1 MLLCLG
7 SRQRQSPKSRVETLD
22 MKKKERIFLSP
33 PHMSGNELR
42 FIKQA
47 FDSNYIA
54 PAGPQ
59 VREFEKEF
67 AAVSGFKHCAALVS
81 GTAALHLALRYCG
94 VGKGDYV
101 LCQTLTFMGG
111 VSPVTFLDAH
121 PVFIDSDNI
130 SWNMDMNLLEKEL
143 SRCSRLGRRPKAV
156 ITADIYGQPADL
168 DKAAALCD
176 KYGVVL
182 ISDSCESVGAKYK
195 NRFAGSGAKAAVYS
209 FNGNKIITTSGGG
222 MLASDDEALI
232 QNAKFLAEQARE
244 NFPYYQH
251 ETIGYNYRLSNI
263 SAAIGLGQLSVL
275 KKRVKQCRE
284 IFQYYREILGRI
296 DGIGFMP
303 EPAWGKANRWL
314 TVITLDPAKT
324 KTLPEEVRLALED
337 ENIESRP
344 LWKPMHM
351 QPVFAKCSKV
361 GGAVSE
367 KLFKTG
373 LCLPSGTAM
382 TKDDL
387 DRVCGVIEKTIKKNI

>member
-1 MLLCLG
+1 ME
-7 SRQRQSPKSRVETLD
+7 KS
-22 MKKKERIFLSP
+22 KRIFLSP
-33 PHMSGNELR
+33 PHMCGREML
-42 FIKQA
+42 FVKKA

-67 AAVSGFKHCAALVS
+67 SMVSGFKHCAALVS

-94 VGKGDYV
+94 VGKGDSV
-101 LCQTLTFMGG
+101 LCQSLTFMGG
-111 VSPVTFLDAH
+111 VSPVTFLGAH
-121 PVFIDSDNI
+121 PVFIDSDSV
-130 SWNMDMNLLEKEL
+130 SWNMDMNLLETEL
-143 SRCSRLGRRPKAV
+143 KRRSRLGKTPKAV

-168 DKAAALCD
+168 DNAAALCD
-176 KYGVVL
+176 KHGVVL
-182 ISDSCESVGAKYK
+182 ISDSCESVGATYR
-195 NRFAGSGAKAAVYS
+195 NRFAGRGAKAAVYS

-222 MLASDDEALI
+222 MLASDDEVLI

-263 SAAIGLGQLSVL
+263 SAAIGLGQLTVL
-275 KKRVKQCRE
+275 QKRVKQCRE
-284 IFQYYREILGRI
+284 IFRYYYENLGQI
-296 DGIGFMP
+296 SGIGFMP
-303 EPAWGKANRWL
+303 EPVWAKANRWL
-314 TVITLDPAKT
+314 TVITLDSAKT
-324 KTLPEEVRLALED
+324 KTTPEEVRLALEK

-351 QPVFAKCSKV
+351 QPVFAECSRV
-361 GGAVSE
+361 GGVVSE

-382 TKDDL
+382 TKADMN
-387 DRVCGVIEKTIKKNI
+387 RVCASIAGIISKNVACSRRHKSDLQ